1 MKQPSLSN
9 RIVPAFLL
17 ADGSLCVLIAV
28 FAHEIGLDANA
39 AWGRFRYIL
48 LFCGALLLLSSL
60 LFRYAKTWN
69 LAFVDALGRSEGI
82 KTLFLLGHIWT
93 LVFVIY
99 AWFIT
104 FGNFTAWR
112 NTTRYYTQLAD
123 AFSKGQLHVDAQPG
137 AALLAAEDPYSPTG
151 RPPFNTDIWDMSLYK
166 GRLYLYWG
174 PVPALL
180 ILPIQFITKAPIT
193 DIYPVYFFFCGL
205 LIFNSL
211 IILKLWRM
219 FFANVP
225 IRNVVASI
233 FLIGLILP
241 MLWCLNKPEVYQAAI
256 GAGQFFLMGGI
267 YFAISAFGKDGAA
280 NKRDLFLAGL
290 FWVCS
295 VGSRAMNVLP
305 LFFIVPF
312 ILAWTFKNMP
322 KPICRAKY
330 IQTAA
335 ALLLPL
341 IAGGFALGWYNW
353 ARFDSPFEFGLRY
366 QITIH
371 NLNQI
376 MPLTFQADYFLP
388 NLYAYVFQPFEFV
401 EKFPFIQP
409 AASAGFFEK
418 FNITPPKIYYS
429 GRMVGLL
436 IHAPFLILAFLPFFQ
451 KDETAEEGIPRDP
464 RCKFAVVLLA
474 ASFLINILSLL
485 FFFFAVLRY
494 SVDVIS
500 PITLLA
506 ILGYW
511 NIVRNEQSKRS
522 MRSKAFLHAANLLL
536 AVTILAGF
544 LLAFSSETN
553 RMEKM
558 NPALMEKLESFFI
571 TSGNGSR

>member
-28 FAHEIGLDANA
+28 FAHEIGMDPDT

-60 LFRYAKTWN
+60 LFRHPKKWN
-69 LAFVDALGRSEGI
+69 LAFVDSLGQSEGI
-82 KTLFLLGHIWT
+82 KTLFLLGHIWA
-93 LVFVIY
+93 LVFVVY

-104 FGNFTAWR
+104 FGNFTTWR

-137 AALLAAEDPYSPTG
+137 AALLAAEDPYDPTG
-151 RPPFNTDIWDMSLYK
+151 RPPFDTNIWDMSLYK

-180 ILPIQFITKAPIT
+180 ILPIQFVTKTAIT

-211 IILKLWRM
+211 VILKLWRM
-219 FFANVP
+219 FFADVP
-225 IRNVVASI
+225 ARNVAASI

-241 MLWCLNKPEVYQAAI
+241 ILWCLNKPEVYQAAI
-256 GAGQFFLMGGI
+256 GAGQFFLIGGI
-267 YFAISAFGKDGAA
+267 YFAISAFGQNGTVS
-280 NKRDLFLAGL
+280 KRDLFLAGL

-312 ILAWTFKNMP
+312 ILVWMFKTTP
-322 KPICRAKY
+322 KPIPRPKY
-330 IQTAA
+330 VQTAA

-341 IAGGFALGWYNW
+341 IAGGAALGWYNW

-409 AASAGFFEK
+409 ATSAGFFEK

-436 IHAPFLILAFLPFFQ
+436 IHAPFLILAFLPLFS
-451 KDETAEEGIPRDP
+451 KTETTEEGIHRNPPR
-464 RCKFAVVLLA
+464 KFVIVLLV
-474 ASFLINILSLL
+474 ASFLINFLSLL
-485 FFFFAVLRY
+485 FFFFGVLRY

-500 PITLLA
+500 QITLLA

-511 NIVRNEQSKRS
+511 EIVRRKQRRNSA
-522 MRSKAFLHAANLLL
+522 RSKVFLHAANLLVAATL
-536 AVTILAGF
+536 LAGF

-553 RMEKM
+553 RIEKM
-558 NPALMEKLESFFI
+558 NPALMEKLDSFFMP
-571 TSGNGSR
+571 RE